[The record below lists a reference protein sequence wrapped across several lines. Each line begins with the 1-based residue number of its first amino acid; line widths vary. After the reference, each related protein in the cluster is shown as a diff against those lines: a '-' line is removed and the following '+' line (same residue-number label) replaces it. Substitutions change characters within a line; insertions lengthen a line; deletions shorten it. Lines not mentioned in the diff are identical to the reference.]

1 MGAEFR
7 SVQTRMWRE
16 DEWFQDLDTDARLLF
31 IYLFTNPSASISG
44 IYRLPLR
51 TMAFESG
58 LPVQR
63 VQQLL
68 NQFSEQDKAHYADGV
83 IWVVK
88 MRDNQLPG
96 RISTQVETRLAKDI
110 ASIPDCELKRR
121 YLIAYGYPIDT
132 LSILRATD
140 TDTDTVTDT
149 ETEQYICTS
158 DDDAPVSE
166 SGEKPKRRR
175 SVAQQ
180 EMDLWIGAL
189 SYALGFD
196 PKIPGAYQKW
206 AKLAKGYADAGY
218 THVDVEN
225 WRDYMWPND
234 WRCQKGQPP
243 TKAALDAGLP
253 ELKRK
258 REAASKPKQT
268 AYYTDPLTG
277 ERVQVQL

>member
-68 NQFSEQDKAHYADGV
+68 NQFAEQDKAYYADGV
-83 IWVVK
+83 VWVVK
-88 MRDNQLPG
+88 MRENQLPG
-96 RISTQVETRLAKDI
+96 KISTQVETRLNKDI

-132 LSILRATD
+132 VSIPFTTD

-149 ETEQYICTS
+149 DTEHTCTP
-158 DDDAPVSE
+158 DGDAPVPV
-166 SGEKPKRRR
+166 SGDKPKRNR
-175 SVAQQ
+175 SAAQQ

-196 PKIPGAYQKW
+196 PKIPGTYQKW

-218 THVDVEN
+218 THTDVEN

-243 TKAALDAGLP
+243 SKAALDSGLP

-258 REAASKPKQT
+258 REMLSKPKQVG
-268 AYYTDPLTG
+268 YITDPRTG
-277 ERVQVQL
+277 ESIEVTL

>member
-68 NQFSEQDKAHYADGV
+68 NQFAEQDKAYYADGV
-83 IWVVK
+83 VWVVK

-96 RISTQVETRLAKDI
+96 KISTQVETRLNKDI

-132 LSILRATD
+132 VSIPFTTD

-149 ETEQYICTS
+149 DTEHTCTPNG
-158 DDDAPVSE
+158 DAPVPV
-166 SGEKPKRRR
+166 SGDKPKRNR
-175 SVAQQ
+175 SAAQQ

-196 PKIPGAYQKW
+196 PKIPGTYQKW

-218 THVDVEN
+218 THIDVEN

-243 TKAALDAGLP
+243 SKAALDAGLP

-258 REAASKPKQT
+258 RESLSKPKQVG
-268 AYYTDPLTG
+268 YITDPRTG
-277 ERVQVQL
+277 ESIEVTL